1 MKFARARP
9 PGKAGLCKEK
19 QLLTDIII
27 NINNSNSCSVN
38 DRTQDLQRKAGKMK
52 SHLKI
57 ILILFVLLLSLP
69 VLAVAAQYKVIRV
82 VDGDT
87 IVIDYNGNPEKVR
100 LLCVNTPE
108 SVHPDR
114 KQNVPM
120 GKVASRYAK
129 KRLSGKYVD
138 LEFEGNRTR
147 GKYRR
152 LLTYVFV
159 DGENLNLELV
169 REGLSPYYTK
179 YGLSENYDRDFREAE
194 RFARKHRLNIWEDTA
209 LTSKYFR
216 LKSKWGQKRSEA
228 KRRTQ
233 SYQSMAKSD
242 AGQYVGSNKSNKF
255 HRTSCGYVRRIKP
268 ENIIYFESREEA
280 VNYGYIPCKVC
291 CP

>member
-1 MKFARARP
+1 MK
-9 PGKAGLCKEK
+9 
-19 QLLTDIII
+19 TH
-27 NINNSNSCSVN
+27 S
-38 DRTQDLQRKAGKMK
+38 
-52 SHLKI
+52 KI

-120 GKVASRYAK
+120 GKVASQYAK

-147 GKYRR
+147 GKYGR

-179 YGLSENYDRDFREAE
+179 YGLSENYDQDFREAE
-194 RFARKHRLNIWEDTA
+194 RFARKHHLNIWEDA
-209 LTSKYFR
+209 VLTSQYFR
-216 LKSKWGQKRSEA
+216 LKSKWGQKVSET
-228 KRRTQ
+228 KRKTQ
-233 SYQSMAKSD
+233 SYQLMAKSN

-255 HRTSCGYVRRIKP
+255 HRPSCGYVRRIKP
-268 ENIIYFESREEA
+268 ENLISFDSREEA
-280 VNYGYIPCKVC
+280 VNYGYISCKVC
-291 CP
+291 SP

>member
-1 MKFARARP
+1 MNERTE
-9 PGKAGLCKEK
+9 GLPRKE
-19 QLLTDIII
+19 
-27 NINNSNSCSVN
+27 
-38 DRTQDLQRKAGKMK
+38 GKMK
-52 SHLKI
+52 RHVKI
-57 ILILFVLLLSLP
+57 LLTLLVLFLSLP
-69 VLAVAAQYKVIRV
+69 VSAVAAQYKVLRV

-87 IVIDYNGNPEKVR
+87 IVIDYNGKHEKVR

-120 GKVASRYAK
+120 GKVASRFAK

-159 DGENLNLELV
+159 DGENLNLALV

-179 YGLSENYDRDFREAE
+179 YGLSEKYDRDFRAAE
-194 RFARKHRLNIWEDTA
+194 RFARHHRLNIWGEAA

-216 LKSKWGQKRSEA
+216 LKSKWGQKRR
-228 KRRTQ
+228 KVTRRTQ
-233 SYQSMAKSD
+233 NYQPMAKSD
-242 AGQYVGSNKSNKF
+242 VGQYAGSNKSNKF
-255 HRTSCGYVRRIKP
+255 HRLSCGYVARIKP
-268 ENIIYFESREEA
+268 ENLLSFESREEV
-280 VNYGYIPCKVC
+280 VNYGYLPCKAC
-291 CP
+291 RP

>member
-1 MKFARARP
+1 
-9 PGKAGLCKEK
+9 
-19 QLLTDIII
+19 
-27 NINNSNSCSVN
+27 
-38 DRTQDLQRKAGKMK
+38 MK
-52 SHLKI
+52 SQVKI
-57 ILILFVLLLSLP
+57 TLILFVLLLSLP
-69 VLAVAAQYKVIRV
+69 VLSVAAEYKVIRV

-87 IVIDYNGNPEKVR
+87 IVIDYNGKPEKVR

-120 GKVASRYAK
+120 GKVASRFAK
-129 KRLSGKYVD
+129 KRLVGKYVD

-152 LLTYVFV
+152 LLSYVFV

-194 RFARKHRLNIWEDTA
+194 RFARHHRLNIWGDTA

-216 LKSKWGQKRSEA
+216 LKSKWGQKRSETT
-228 KRRTQ
+228 RRTQ
-233 SYQSMAKSD
+233 SYQPMAKSD
-242 AGQYVGSNKSNKF
+242 TGQYVGSSKSNKF
-255 HRTSCGYVRRIKP
+255 HRPSCVYVTKIKS
-268 ENIIYFESREEA
+268 ENLISFESREVA

-291 CP
+291 HP

>member
-1 MKFARARP
+1 
-9 PGKAGLCKEK
+9 
-19 QLLTDIII
+19 
-27 NINNSNSCSVN
+27 VN
-38 DRTQDLQRKAGKMK
+38 DRTEDLPRKEGEMK
-52 SHLKI
+52 SHVKI
-57 ILILFVLLLSLP
+57 ILILLVLLFSLP

-87 IVIDYNGNPEKVR
+87 IVIDYNGKHEKVR
-100 LLCVNTPE
+100 LLCVNTQE

-194 RFARKHRLNIWEDTA
+194 RFARQHRLNIWGDTA

-216 LKSKWGQKRSEA
+216 LKSKWGQKRSKA
-228 KRRTQ
+228 TRRTEY
-233 SYQSMAKSD
+233 YQPMAKSD
-242 AGQYVGSNKSNKF
+242 AGQYGGSSKSNKF
-255 HRTSCGYVRRIKP
+255 HRTSCGYVGRIKP
-268 ENIIYFESREEA
+268 ETLIYIESREEA
-280 VNYGYIPCKVC
+280 VNYGYIPCNVC
-291 CP
+291 RP

>member
-1 MKFARARP
+1 MKVR
-9 PGKAGLCKEK
+9 
-19 QLLTDIII
+19 
-27 NINNSNSCSVN
+27 
-38 DRTQDLQRKAGKMK
+38 
-52 SHLKI
+52 LKI
-57 ILILFVLLLSLP
+57 ITILFLLLVSLP
-69 VLAVAAQYKVIRV
+69 ALAVAAQYKVIRV

-87 IVIDYNGNPEKVR
+87 ILIDYHGTPEKVR

-120 GKVASRYAK
+120 GKTASQYAK

-138 LEFEGNRTR
+138 LTFEGTRAR
-147 GKYRR
+147 GKYGR

-194 RFARKHRLNIWEDTA
+194 RFARKHHLNIWGDTA
-209 LTSKYFR
+209 LTSQYFR
-216 LKSKWGQKRSEA
+216 LKSKWGQKRSEP
-228 KRRTQ
+228 KTKTQ
-233 SYQSMAKSD
+233 SYQAVAKSD
-242 AGQYVGSNKSNKF
+242 AGPYVGSATSNKF
-255 HRTSCGYVRRIKP
+255 HRPSCRHVRRIQP
-268 ENIIYFESREEA
+268 QNLISFESRA
-280 VNYGYIPCKVC
+280 DAKRYGYIPCKVC